1 MATVEA
7 SPKVFLKRDYY
18 IVEKCGAVFRNWTTY
33 ILQTEQELG
42 MYS

>member
-7 SPKVFLKRDYY
+7 SPKVFLKRDY
-18 IVEKCGAVFRNWTTY
+18 IVEKCGAVFCNWTTY